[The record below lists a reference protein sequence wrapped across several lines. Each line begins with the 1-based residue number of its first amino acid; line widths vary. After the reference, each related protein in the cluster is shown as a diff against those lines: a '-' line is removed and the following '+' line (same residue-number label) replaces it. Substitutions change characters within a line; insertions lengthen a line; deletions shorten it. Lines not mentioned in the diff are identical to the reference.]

1 MDAQTLTLLLGPDG
15 QALLS
20 ALPEYDPDDALK
32 LGTSLRDSGY
42 DPALVA
48 AVLSQAKLR
57 QEGRAKFGEFADG
70 MLFTRDGLEQ
80 ATRLPV
86 AALHAGRF
94 QRAGLT
100 RVTDMGSGI
109 GGDAI
114 AMAGLGLAVDA
125 VDADEVT
132 AAIATYNLRHFDD
145 ATVRQGTAEEADLAG
160 IEGLWCDPARR
171 RTKGRGKKGQA
182 TRLTDPEEFSPPFSW
197 VLGAAEQV
205 PAMGV
210 KLGPALAHDDIPEAA
225 EAQWVSHRGDVVEVV
240 LWFGS
245 VARPDV
251 RRSALV
257 IGSGGTLEVTDS
269 QLPEGEAPDVGTE
282 GPGGLGRY
290 LFEPD
295 GAIIRAGLVAALW
308 GPLQVRPVSERI
320 AYLTGDEPRDTPAA
334 RRWEIIDVLPMNV
347 AKLSSRLAELGVG
360 RVEIKKRGADIVPE
374 KIRKQLK
381 LRGKDAA
388 TVFFTR
394 IGERHAAIIG
404 RELTPGKGAT

>member
-1 MDAQTLTLLLGPDG
+1 MDAQTLTLLLGPEG

-20 ALPEYDPDDALK
+20 ALPEYDADSALK
-32 LGTSLRDSGY
+32 LGTSLRDAGY

-48 AVLSQAKLR
+48 AVLSQARLR
-57 QEGRAKFGEFADG
+57 QEGRAKFGEFAEG

-94 QRAGLT
+94 QRAGVT
-100 RVTDMGSGI
+100 RVTDMGCGI
-109 GGDAI
+109 GGDAT
-114 AMAGLGLAVDA
+114 AMAGLGLDVDA

-132 AAIATYNLRHFDD
+132 AAIATFNLRHFDE
-145 ATVRQGTAEEADLAG
+145 ATVRQGRAEDEDLAAV
-160 IEGLWCDPARR
+160 EGLWCDPARR
-171 RTKGRGKKGQA
+171 HTKGRGKKGQA
-182 TRLTDPEEFSPPFSW
+182 RRLSDPEEFSPPFSW
-197 VLGAAEQV
+197 VLGAAETV

-225 EAQWVSHRGDVVEVV
+225 EAQWVSHRGDVVELV
-240 LWFGS
+240 LWFGR
-245 VARPDV
+245 VAREGV
-251 RRSALV
+251 SRSALV
-257 IGSGGTLEVTDS
+257 VGEGRSLEVTDA
-269 QLPEGEAPDVGTE
+269 QLPDTDPPEVGTD

-308 GPLQVRPVSERI
+308 EPLGTRPISERI
-320 AYLTGDEPRDTPAA
+320 AYLTGDEPHESPAA
-334 RRWEIIDVLPMNV
+334 RCWEIVDVLPMNV
-347 AKLSSRLAELGVG
+347 AKLSSRLADLGVG

-381 LRGKDAA
+381 LKGKGAA

-404 RELTPGKGAT
+404 RDLPEEGAS